1 VGKKD
6 ELMKIG
12 EVAKKANASL
22 RTIRYYEELKLISP
36 ATRSQ
41 GGFRL
46 YDSEAIRRIHLIQ
59 SLQELELS
67 LKEIKKLMALRGK
80 KKTRGEVARQL
91 LSRLANQ
98 FTEAERKEA
107 IYHEIVQDFDL
118 GIKILNECQDC
129 TKMANEP
136 HCGKHKVFLSED
148 LLPLIIR
155 SLF

>member
-1 VGKKD
+1 MGKRH

-12 EVAKKANASL
+12 EVAKKTNASL

-36 ATRSQ
+36 ATRSK

-46 YDSEAIRRIHLIQ
+46 YDSEVLRKIHFIQ

-67 LKEIKKLMALRGK
+67 LKEIKTLMALRGK
-80 KKTRGEVARQL
+80 RTTKGEVARNL
-91 LSRLANQ
+91 LSKLPNHFA
-98 FTEAERKEA
+98 EAERKKA
-107 IYHEIVQDFDL
+107 IYQEIVQDFDQ
-118 GIKILNECQDC
+118 GIRILNECQDC
-129 TKMANEP
+129 TKMANAP
-136 HCGKHKVFLSED
+136 HCGKHEVFRSED